1 MVISQSELSEN
12 QHRARDKREY
22 EIHGWVGWVSLQ
34 HTVTDG
40 KKSSGNQ
47 SQISEII
54 SWYVLNAHST
64 PEYDFRKHRIAEQ
77 NLMETVNKSN
87 AASAFCEGRLNLSN
101 FK

>member
-34 HTVTDG
+34 DTVTDG

-54 SWYVLNAHST
+54 SW
-64 PEYDFRKHRIAEQ
+64 
-77 NLMETVNKSN
+77 
-87 AASAFCEGRLNLSN
+87 
-101 FK
+101 